1 MKKAEVMVK
10 EEHVL
15 DIRNTKLNMIQSF
28 LSPLRMKKCFTHF
41 DLIILRNYL
50 EEKGIVKVYW

>member
-1 MKKAEVMVK
+1 MVK

-28 LSPLRMKKCFTHF
+28 LSPSRMKKCFTHF
-41 DLIILRNYL
+41 DLNILRNYL
-50 EEKGIVKVYW
+50 EE